1 MSLTAAHAFIRQV
14 AEDAALRM
22 GVQKLG
28 QGATLEALVALG
40 ADAGLDFDART
51 LREAWRQDWLLRW
64 LAASANGSS
73 TGNRAA
79 STRASPE

>member
-1 MSLTAAHAFIRQV
+1 MSLTAAHAFIRRV
-14 AEDAALRM
+14 AEDAALRT
-22 GVQKLG
+22 GVQRLG

-40 ADAGLDFDART
+40 DEAGLQFDAQT
-51 LREAWRQDWLLRW
+51 LRAAWRQDWLLRW
-64 LAASANGSS
+64 LAASAKGSA